1 VTVDKRKVWVVTG
14 GSRGFGR
21 AVAQRAADKGACVAI
36 IARGPEVESAAREI
50 GGETIG
56 LIADV
61 CDAEGVSAAFGTIA
75 ERWGRI
81 DVLVNNAGL
90 HRGGLIEQIDQS
102 DWSDVLAT
110 NLSGPFNTIRSAL
123 PLMEEDGSIVN
134 VGAVV
139 GFRGFSGDVAYG
151 TSKAGLAGMTQVL
164 AVELARRRIRIN
176 LVVPGFVDTDMTAAV
191 SASARVRL
199 LQRIPLGR
207 PGTPGEIADVICWVA
222 EARYMTGSIV
232 ATDGGLMCS
241 L

>member
-1 VTVDKRKVWVVTG
+1 LALEIGKVWVVTG

-21 AVAQRAADKGACVAI
+21 AVAELAATAGACVAI
-36 IARGPEVESAAREI
+36 IARGAEVEEVARSI
-50 GGETIG
+50 GGNVIG
-56 LIADV
+56 VVADISNEAQIEQAIAHITD
-61 CDAEGVSAAFGTIA
+61 
-75 ERWGRI
+75 RWGGI

-90 HRGGLIEQIDQS
+90 HRGGLIEQIATD
-102 DWSDVLAT
+102 DWLDVLST
-110 NLSGPFNTIRSAL
+110 NLSGPFHTIRSAL
-123 PLMEEDGSIVN
+123 PHMGEQGSIVN

-164 AVELARRRIRIN
+164 AVELARRGIRMN
-176 LVVPGFVDTDMTAAV
+176 LVVPGFVDTDMTAGLTRR
-191 SASARVRL
+191 ARERL

-207 PGTPGEIADVICWVA
+207 PGTQEEIAEVIYWVA
-222 EARYMTGSIV
+222 NASYMTGSIV

>member
-1 VTVDKRKVWVVTG
+1 MIGDKRKVWVVTG

-21 AVAQRAADKGACVAI
+21 AVAERAAGGGACVAI
-36 IARGPEVESAAREI
+36 LARGTEVEAAARDI

-56 LIADV
+56 LVADV
-61 CDAEGVSAAFGTIA
+61 CDAESIAAAFKAIA

-90 HRGGLIEQIDQS
+90 HRGGLIEQIAAG

-123 PLMEEDGSIVN
+123 PLMEEEGSIVN

-164 AVELARRRIRIN
+164 AVELARRGIRIN
-176 LVVPGFVDTDMTAAV
+176 LVVPGFVDTDMTAAL
-191 SASARVRL
+191 SARARTRL

-207 PGTPGEIADVICWVA
+207 PGTLDEIAEVICWVA

>member
-1 VTVDKRKVWVVTG
+1 MTKTWLVTG

-21 AVAQRAADKGACVAI
+21 A
-36 IARGPEVESAAREI
+36 
-50 GGETIG
+50 
-56 LIADV
+56 
-61 CDAEGVSAAFGTIA
+61 IA
-75 ERWGRI
+75 ERAAAMDARVAILARGAEVHEVARGIGGQAIGLVADICNEAEVGQAIATVADRWGQI

-90 HRGGLIEQIDQS
+90 HRGGLIEQIDAH

-110 NLSGPFNTIRSAL
+110 NLSGPFHTIRSVL
-123 PLMEEDGSIVN
+123 PHMGQHGSIVN

-164 AVELARRRIRIN
+164 AVELARRGIRMN

-191 SASARVRL
+191 SQRARARL

-207 PGTPGEIADVICWVA
+207 PGTPEEIAEVIWWVA
-222 EARYMTGSIV
+222 NASYMTGSII

>member
-1 VTVDKRKVWVVTG
+1 MTRTWIVTG

-21 AVAQRAADKGACVAI
+21 AVAARAAETGARVAI
-36 IARGPEVESAAREI
+36 IARGAEVEAVAREI
-50 GGETIG
+50 GGQTIG
-56 LIADV
+56 LVADV
-61 CDAEGVSAAFGTIA
+61 GDATAIRQAIA
-75 ERWGRI
+75 TVVDRWGSI

-90 HRGGLIEQIDQS
+90 HRGGLIEQIDVN

-110 NLSGPFNTIRSAL
+110 NISGPFHMIRNVL
-123 PLMEEDGSIVN
+123 PHMGETGSIVN

-139 GFRGFSGDVAYG
+139 GFRGFAGDVAYG

-164 AVELARRRIRIN
+164 AVELARRGIRVN
-176 LVVPGFVDTDMTAAV
+176 LVIPGFVDTDMTAAITQR
-191 SASARVRL
+191 ARTKL

-207 PGTPGEIADVICWVA
+207 AGTAEEIAEVICWVA
-222 EARYMTGSIV
+222 NASYMTGSVV

>member
-1 VTVDKRKVWVVTG
+1 MGRDKRKVWVVTG

-21 AVAQRAADKGACVAI
+21 AVAQRAAAAGGCVAI
-36 IARGPEVESAAREI
+36 IARGPEVETAARDI
-50 GGETIG
+50 GAETIG
-56 LIADV
+56 LVADV
-61 CDAEGVSAAFGTIA
+61 CDPGQVAAAFAAIK
-75 ERWGRI
+75 ERWGRV

-110 NLSGPFNTIRSAL
+110 NLSGPFHTIRRAL
-123 PLMEEDGSIVN
+123 PLMEAEGSIVN

-139 GFRGFSGDVAYG
+139 GFRGFAGDVAYG
-151 TSKAGLAGMTQVL
+151 ASKAGLAGMTQVL
-164 AVELARRRIRIN
+164 AVELARRGIRMN
-176 LVVPGFVDTDMTAAV
+176 LVIPGFVETDMTAAV
-191 SASARVRL
+191 SARARARL

-207 PGTPGEIADVICWVA
+207 PGTLEEIAEVICWVA